1 MGHPW
6 KRPRAKPGMTER
18 EYWGGFYSLLENGTI
33 AGLVKIGKERKRV
46 SGMKQNCLEL
56 QEKNRLLKR
65 KISEFYE
72 QGEGYGKSRNKR

>member
-6 KRPRAKPGMTER
+6 KKPRAKPGMTDR
-18 EYWGGFYSLLENGTI
+18 EYWGCFYPLLEDGTI
-33 AGLVKIGKERKRV
+33 ARLVQTGKERKRI
-46 SGMKQNCLEL
+46 SGMEENCLEL

-72 QGEGYGKSRNKR
+72 QGEGHGKSRNKR

>member
-6 KRPRAKPGMTER
+6 KKPRAKPGMTNQ
-18 EYWGGFYSLLENGTI
+18 EYWGFAYPLLKDGTI
-33 AGLVKIGKERKRV
+33 AKLVRIGKERRRI
-46 SGMKQNCLEL
+46 SGMEQNCLEL

-72 QGEGYGKSRNKR
+72 QGEERGKSRNQR